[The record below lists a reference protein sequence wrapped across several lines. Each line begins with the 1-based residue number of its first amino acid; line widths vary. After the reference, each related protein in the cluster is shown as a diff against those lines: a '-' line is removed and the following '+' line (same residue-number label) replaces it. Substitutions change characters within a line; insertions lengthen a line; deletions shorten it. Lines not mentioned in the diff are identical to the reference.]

1 MKDKQSKVD
10 HVKRLSKQIEN
21 ETLDLT
27 ISQPYLKEAEAL
39 DERWSKVKEMI
50 ESYGEKDAGSKA
62 SSTSCCGAFLKK
74 RLFPIWSYN
83 WRVHGHSIKDCYDT
97 A

>member
-21 ETLDLT
+21 ETLDIT
-27 ISQPYLKEAEAL
+27 ISQPYLKEAEVL

-50 ESYGEKDAGSKA
+50 ESYGERDAGSKA

-83 WRVHGHSIKDCYDT
+83 
-97 A
+97 